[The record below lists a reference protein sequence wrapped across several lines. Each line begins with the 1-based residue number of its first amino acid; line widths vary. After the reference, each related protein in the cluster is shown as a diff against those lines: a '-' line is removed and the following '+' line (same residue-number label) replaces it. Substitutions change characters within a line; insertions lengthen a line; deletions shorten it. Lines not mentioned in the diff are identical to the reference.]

1 MSIQTLR
8 DHLPDYA
15 RDMKLNLGSLLSEE
29 GAPGLTMRQ
38 IYGTL
43 LASAYA
49 TKNQPLISAVQSDSI
64 THLSEADITGAKA
77 AATIM
82 AMNNIYY
89 RSLDLLHDEEFKK
102 MPANLRMN
110 IIREPGISKEDFEI
124 YSLAVS
130 AVNGCEMCLNAH
142 AEGLKKLGVSR
153 QAIQSAIRIAAV
165 VHSVAQV
172 MTIESQEPSHHALAA
187 A

>member
-1 MSIQTLR
+1 MSIQALR
-8 DHLPDYA
+8 DQLPDYA
-15 RDMKLNLGSLLSEE
+15 RDMKLNLGSLLTEE
-29 GAPGLTMRQ
+29 GAPGLNARQ
-38 IYGTL
+38 IYGTV

-49 TKNQPLISAVQSDSI
+49 TKKVPLILVAQTDAAAQ
-64 THLSEADITGAKA
+64 LSEADITGAKA

-82 AMNNIYY
+82 AMNNVYY
-89 RSLDLLHDEEFKK
+89 RSLDLLHDEEIKK

-110 IIREPGISKEDFEI
+110 ILRDPGISKEDFEI

-165 VHSVAQV
+165 IHSIAQV
-172 MTIESQEPSHHALAA
+172 MTIESQNPAQLALAA

>member
-1 MSIQTLR
+1 MNIQSIR
-8 DHLPDYA
+8 DALPDYA
-15 RDMKLNLGSLLSEE
+15 RDMKLNLGSVLTEE
-29 GAPGLTMRQ
+29 GATGLSQRQ
-38 IYGTL
+38 IYGSA

-49 TKNQPLISAVQSDSI
+49 SKNARLMAALENETSALLSD
-64 THLSEADITGAKA
+64 ADRAGVRA
-77 AATIM
+77 ATTIM

-89 RSLDLLHDEEFKK
+89 RSLDLLQDKEFAK

-110 IIREPGISKEDFEI
+110 ILRDPGISKEDFEI

-142 AEGLKKLGVSR
+142 AEGLKKLGTSR
-153 QAIQSAIRIAAV
+153 QAIQSAVRIAAV
-165 VHSVAQV
+165 IHSVAQV
-172 MTIESQEPSHHALAA
+172 LEIEDTATTHQQQAA